1 MTITLQNTEK
11 GQCYAVKF
19 DRYRQQVVDKLK
31 SSVSIR
37 WWDKQTG
44 AWLIPATNKCKAELD
59 QLTYYV
65 RHFEPVQWGTIAQ
78 SQTEED
84 VAFQIPEMP
93 ELDGEHGLKVQPYP
107 YQLQGIARGL
117 QLKRFINGD
126 DMGLGKQQPV
136 SSYVATPNS
145 FRRIGELQIG
155 DEIFGRDGNV
165 YAVSGVFPQKERRVF
180 KVTFSDGVSCE
191 CGPEHLWCV
200 RDVNRR
206 RKGKGWITKTTQ
218 EIMDSGVTYNL
229 KGFGHNHTRRKW
241 EIPMCEPVKYKERL
255 YIIHP
260 YIMGVLLGDG
270 HLCGGNGKLSF
281 STPDMDVAIAERVRK
296 LLPGDMLLIRD
307 DYATC
312 PRYNIT
318 KNPTVHENRFY
329 QEIKRLKADK
339 PSVEKFIPYEY
350 MHGSVE
356 QRIDLLRGLMD
367 TDGSG
372 KKNRITYSTLSYGM
386 ARDIAL
392 LVRSLGGQAI
402 IRRYDRRNEG
412 KGVEFQV
419 NVRIKVCPFYLER
432 KAAEWNIK
440 KTNYCSRYISSIE
453 YIREEDS
460 VCISVTAPDHLYLTN
475 NYIVTHNTLES
486 IATIN
491 KADAF
496 PCLVICPN
504 VVKINWQREW
514 HKFTDKKA
522 MVLTDSV
529 RDSWPFFWQTGM
541 NQVFIVNYESLR
553 KYFVR
558 RIMKAEKWTLKD
570 VEFHNTI
577 KLFKSVIID
586 ESHKVKSTA
595 TQQTKFC
602 KGIASGKEY
611 IILLTGTPVVNKPK
625 DLVAQLGIM
634 DRMID
639 MGGWKGFMLR
649 YCSGPNQASNLKE
662 LNYKLWQHCFFRR
675 EKSKVLTQLPDKVRQ
690 IVSCEITNRKE
701 YMNAE
706 RDLIDYLKRYKEAD
720 DEKIQKSL
728 KGEVMVRIG
737 ILKDI
742 TARGKLKEV
751 IDFVKDFRENGK
763 KIILFCNLHEI
774 VDRLMIAF
782 PSAVCVTGRQNMQ
795 EKQASVDA
803 FQKNPKTDVIICS
816 IKAASA
822 GITLTAASD
831 VAFIEL
837 PWTYADCDQA
847 ESRAHRIGQK
857 DSVNC
862 YYLLGR
868 RTIDQKLYRIIE
880 EKKHISN
887 AVLGAEDNIQTN
899 IVDMVANLF
908 DTNEEEE

>member
-44 AWLIPATNKCKAELD
+44 AWMIPATNKCKAELD

-126 DMGLGKQQPV
+126 DMGLGK
-136 SSYVATPNS
+136 
-145 FRRIGELQIG
+145 
-155 DEIFGRDGNV
+155 
-165 YAVSGVFPQKERRVF
+165 
-180 KVTFSDGVSCE
+180 
-191 CGPEHLWCV
+191 
-200 RDVNRR
+200 
-206 RKGKGWITKTTQ
+206 
-218 EIMDSGVTYNL
+218 
-229 KGFGHNHTRRKW
+229 
-241 EIPMCEPVKYKERL
+241 
-255 YIIHP
+255 
-260 YIMGVLLGDG
+260 
-270 HLCGGNGKLSF
+270 
-281 STPDMDVAIAERVRK
+281 
-296 LLPGDMLLIRD
+296 
-307 DYATC
+307 
-312 PRYNIT
+312 
-318 KNPTVHENRFY
+318 
-329 QEIKRLKADK
+329 
-339 PSVEKFIPYEY
+339 
-350 MHGSVE
+350 
-356 QRIDLLRGLMD
+356 
-367 TDGSG
+367 
-372 KKNRITYSTLSYGM
+372 
-386 ARDIAL
+386 
-392 LVRSLGGQAI
+392 
-402 IRRYDRRNEG
+402 
-412 KGVEFQV
+412 
-419 NVRIKVCPFYLER
+419 
-432 KAAEWNIK
+432 
-440 KTNYCSRYISSIE
+440 
-453 YIREEDS
+453 
-460 VCISVTAPDHLYLTN
+460 
-475 NYIVTHNTLES
+475 TLES

-491 KADAF
+491 KANAF

-558 RIMKAEKWTLKD
+558 RITKAEKWTLKD

-701 YMNAE
+701 YMDAE

-774 VDRLMIAF
+774 VDRLMIVF

-899 IVDMVANLF
+899 IVDMMANLF

>member
-65 RHFEPVQWGTIAQ
+65 RHFEPVQWGTVAQ

-93 ELDGEHGLKVQPYP
+93 ELDGDHGLKIQPYP

-126 DMGLGKQQPV
+126 DMGLGK
-136 SSYVATPNS
+136 S
-145 FRRIGELQIG
+145 
-155 DEIFGRDGNV
+155 
-165 YAVSGVFPQKERRVF
+165 
-180 KVTFSDGVSCE
+180 
-191 CGPEHLWCV
+191 
-200 RDVNRR
+200 
-206 RKGKGWITKTTQ
+206 
-218 EIMDSGVTYNL
+218 
-229 KGFGHNHTRRKW
+229 
-241 EIPMCEPVKYKERL
+241 
-255 YIIHP
+255 
-260 YIMGVLLGDG
+260 
-270 HLCGGNGKLSF
+270 
-281 STPDMDVAIAERVRK
+281 
-296 LLPGDMLLIRD
+296 
-307 DYATC
+307 
-312 PRYNIT
+312 
-318 KNPTVHENRFY
+318 
-329 QEIKRLKADK
+329 
-339 PSVEKFIPYEY
+339 
-350 MHGSVE
+350 
-356 QRIDLLRGLMD
+356 
-367 TDGSG
+367 
-372 KKNRITYSTLSYGM
+372 
-386 ARDIAL
+386 
-392 LVRSLGGQAI
+392 
-402 IRRYDRRNEG
+402 
-412 KGVEFQV
+412 
-419 NVRIKVCPFYLER
+419 
-432 KAAEWNIK
+432 
-440 KTNYCSRYISSIE
+440 
-453 YIREEDS
+453 
-460 VCISVTAPDHLYLTN
+460 
-475 NYIVTHNTLES
+475 LES

-558 RIMKAEKWTLKD
+558 RITKAEKWTLKD

-586 ESHKVKSTA
+586 EWHKVKSTA

-701 YMNAE
+701 YMDAE

>member
-65 RHFEPVQWGTIAQ
+65 RYFEPVQWGTIAQ

-126 DMGLGKQQPV
+126 DIGLGK
-136 SSYVATPNS
+136 
-145 FRRIGELQIG
+145 
-155 DEIFGRDGNV
+155 
-165 YAVSGVFPQKERRVF
+165 
-180 KVTFSDGVSCE
+180 
-191 CGPEHLWCV
+191 
-200 RDVNRR
+200 
-206 RKGKGWITKTTQ
+206 
-218 EIMDSGVTYNL
+218 
-229 KGFGHNHTRRKW
+229 
-241 EIPMCEPVKYKERL
+241 
-255 YIIHP
+255 
-260 YIMGVLLGDG
+260 
-270 HLCGGNGKLSF
+270 
-281 STPDMDVAIAERVRK
+281 
-296 LLPGDMLLIRD
+296 
-307 DYATC
+307 
-312 PRYNIT
+312 
-318 KNPTVHENRFY
+318 
-329 QEIKRLKADK
+329 
-339 PSVEKFIPYEY
+339 
-350 MHGSVE
+350 
-356 QRIDLLRGLMD
+356 
-367 TDGSG
+367 
-372 KKNRITYSTLSYGM
+372 
-386 ARDIAL
+386 
-392 LVRSLGGQAI
+392 
-402 IRRYDRRNEG
+402 
-412 KGVEFQV
+412 
-419 NVRIKVCPFYLER
+419 
-432 KAAEWNIK
+432 
-440 KTNYCSRYISSIE
+440 
-453 YIREEDS
+453 
-460 VCISVTAPDHLYLTN
+460 
-475 NYIVTHNTLES
+475 TLES

-558 RIMKAEKWTLKD
+558 RITKAEKWTLKD

-586 ESHKVKSTA
+586 ESHNVKSTA

-701 YMNAE
+701 YMDAE

-803 FQKNPKTDVIICS
+803 FQKNSKTDVIICS

-899 IVDMVANLF
+899 IVDMMANLF

>member
-19 DRYRQQVVDKLK
+19 DRYRQQIVDKLK

-65 RHFEPVQWGTIAQ
+65 RHFEPVQWGTVAQ

-126 DMGLGKQQPV
+126 DMGLGK
-136 SSYVATPNS
+136 
-145 FRRIGELQIG
+145 
-155 DEIFGRDGNV
+155 
-165 YAVSGVFPQKERRVF
+165 
-180 KVTFSDGVSCE
+180 
-191 CGPEHLWCV
+191 
-200 RDVNRR
+200 
-206 RKGKGWITKTTQ
+206 
-218 EIMDSGVTYNL
+218 
-229 KGFGHNHTRRKW
+229 
-241 EIPMCEPVKYKERL
+241 
-255 YIIHP
+255 
-260 YIMGVLLGDG
+260 
-270 HLCGGNGKLSF
+270 
-281 STPDMDVAIAERVRK
+281 
-296 LLPGDMLLIRD
+296 
-307 DYATC
+307 
-312 PRYNIT
+312 
-318 KNPTVHENRFY
+318 
-329 QEIKRLKADK
+329 
-339 PSVEKFIPYEY
+339 
-350 MHGSVE
+350 
-356 QRIDLLRGLMD
+356 
-367 TDGSG
+367 
-372 KKNRITYSTLSYGM
+372 
-386 ARDIAL
+386 
-392 LVRSLGGQAI
+392 
-402 IRRYDRRNEG
+402 
-412 KGVEFQV
+412 
-419 NVRIKVCPFYLER
+419 
-432 KAAEWNIK
+432 
-440 KTNYCSRYISSIE
+440 
-453 YIREEDS
+453 
-460 VCISVTAPDHLYLTN
+460 
-475 NYIVTHNTLES
+475 TLES

-558 RIMKAEKWTLKD
+558 RITKAEKWTLKD

-701 YMNAE
+701 YMDAE

-847 ESRAHRIGQK
+847 KSRAHRIGQK

>member
-126 DMGLGKQQPV
+126 DMGLGK
-136 SSYVATPNS
+136 
-145 FRRIGELQIG
+145 
-155 DEIFGRDGNV
+155 
-165 YAVSGVFPQKERRVF
+165 
-180 KVTFSDGVSCE
+180 
-191 CGPEHLWCV
+191 
-200 RDVNRR
+200 
-206 RKGKGWITKTTQ
+206 
-218 EIMDSGVTYNL
+218 
-229 KGFGHNHTRRKW
+229 
-241 EIPMCEPVKYKERL
+241 
-255 YIIHP
+255 
-260 YIMGVLLGDG
+260 
-270 HLCGGNGKLSF
+270 
-281 STPDMDVAIAERVRK
+281 
-296 LLPGDMLLIRD
+296 
-307 DYATC
+307 
-312 PRYNIT
+312 
-318 KNPTVHENRFY
+318 
-329 QEIKRLKADK
+329 
-339 PSVEKFIPYEY
+339 
-350 MHGSVE
+350 
-356 QRIDLLRGLMD
+356 
-367 TDGSG
+367 
-372 KKNRITYSTLSYGM
+372 
-386 ARDIAL
+386 
-392 LVRSLGGQAI
+392 
-402 IRRYDRRNEG
+402 
-412 KGVEFQV
+412 
-419 NVRIKVCPFYLER
+419 
-432 KAAEWNIK
+432 
-440 KTNYCSRYISSIE
+440 
-453 YIREEDS
+453 
-460 VCISVTAPDHLYLTN
+460 
-475 NYIVTHNTLES
+475 TLES

-558 RIMKAEKWTLKD
+558 RITKAEKWTLKD

-701 YMNAE
+701 YMDAE

-782 PSAVCVTGRQNMQ
+782 HSAVCVTGRQNMQ

-899 IVDMVANLF
+899 IVDMMANLF

>member
-44 AWLIPATNKCKAELD
+44 AWLILATNKCKAELD

-126 DMGLGKQQPV
+126 DMGLGK
-136 SSYVATPNS
+136 
-145 FRRIGELQIG
+145 
-155 DEIFGRDGNV
+155 
-165 YAVSGVFPQKERRVF
+165 
-180 KVTFSDGVSCE
+180 
-191 CGPEHLWCV
+191 
-200 RDVNRR
+200 
-206 RKGKGWITKTTQ
+206 
-218 EIMDSGVTYNL
+218 
-229 KGFGHNHTRRKW
+229 
-241 EIPMCEPVKYKERL
+241 
-255 YIIHP
+255 
-260 YIMGVLLGDG
+260 
-270 HLCGGNGKLSF
+270 
-281 STPDMDVAIAERVRK
+281 
-296 LLPGDMLLIRD
+296 
-307 DYATC
+307 
-312 PRYNIT
+312 
-318 KNPTVHENRFY
+318 
-329 QEIKRLKADK
+329 
-339 PSVEKFIPYEY
+339 
-350 MHGSVE
+350 
-356 QRIDLLRGLMD
+356 
-367 TDGSG
+367 
-372 KKNRITYSTLSYGM
+372 
-386 ARDIAL
+386 
-392 LVRSLGGQAI
+392 
-402 IRRYDRRNEG
+402 
-412 KGVEFQV
+412 
-419 NVRIKVCPFYLER
+419 
-432 KAAEWNIK
+432 
-440 KTNYCSRYISSIE
+440 
-453 YIREEDS
+453 
-460 VCISVTAPDHLYLTN
+460 
-475 NYIVTHNTLES
+475 TLES

-558 RIMKAEKWTLKD
+558 RITKAEKWTLKD

-602 KGIASGKEY
+602 KGIATGKEY

-690 IVSCEITNRKE
+690 IVTCEITNRKE
-701 YMNAE
+701 YLDAE

-774 VDRLMIAF
+774 VDRLLVAF
-782 PSAVCVTGRQNMQ
+782 PSAVCVTGRQDMQ

-899 IVDMVANLF
+899 IVDMMANLF
-908 DTNEEEE
+908 DTNEEEEE

>member
-65 RHFEPVQWGTIAQ
+65 RHFEPVQWGTVAQ
-78 SQTEED
+78 LQTEED

-93 ELDGEHGLKVQPYP
+93 ELDGDHGLKVQPYP

-126 DMGLGKQQPV
+126 DMGLGK
-136 SSYVATPNS
+136 S
-145 FRRIGELQIG
+145 
-155 DEIFGRDGNV
+155 
-165 YAVSGVFPQKERRVF
+165 
-180 KVTFSDGVSCE
+180 
-191 CGPEHLWCV
+191 
-200 RDVNRR
+200 
-206 RKGKGWITKTTQ
+206 
-218 EIMDSGVTYNL
+218 
-229 KGFGHNHTRRKW
+229 
-241 EIPMCEPVKYKERL
+241 
-255 YIIHP
+255 
-260 YIMGVLLGDG
+260 
-270 HLCGGNGKLSF
+270 
-281 STPDMDVAIAERVRK
+281 
-296 LLPGDMLLIRD
+296 
-307 DYATC
+307 
-312 PRYNIT
+312 
-318 KNPTVHENRFY
+318 
-329 QEIKRLKADK
+329 
-339 PSVEKFIPYEY
+339 
-350 MHGSVE
+350 
-356 QRIDLLRGLMD
+356 
-367 TDGSG
+367 
-372 KKNRITYSTLSYGM
+372 
-386 ARDIAL
+386 
-392 LVRSLGGQAI
+392 
-402 IRRYDRRNEG
+402 
-412 KGVEFQV
+412 
-419 NVRIKVCPFYLER
+419 
-432 KAAEWNIK
+432 
-440 KTNYCSRYISSIE
+440 
-453 YIREEDS
+453 
-460 VCISVTAPDHLYLTN
+460 
-475 NYIVTHNTLES
+475 LES

-558 RIMKAEKWTLKD
+558 RITKAEKWTLKD

-662 LNYKLWQHCFFRR
+662 LNYRLWKHCFFRR

-701 YMNAE
+701 YMDAE

-837 PWTYADCDQA
+837 PWTYADCNQA

-899 IVDMVANLF
+899 IVDMMANLF

>member
-1 MTITLQNTEK
+1 MLITLQNTQY
-11 GQCYAVKF
+11 GSYYAVKF
-19 DRYRQQVVDKLK
+19 DRYRQQVVDKFK
-31 SSVSIR
+31 ESITVDGR
-37 WWDKQTG
+37 RWDKASG
-44 AWLIPATNKCKAELD
+44 AWIVPATNKGKAELD
-59 QLTYYV
+59 QFSYYIK
-65 RHFEPVQWGTIAQ
+65 HFEPVIWCDQKAVKSDEDIAY
-78 SQTEED
+78 TLPD
-84 VAFQIPEMP
+84 MP
-93 ELDGEHGLKVQPYP
+93 ELEGDHGLKIEPYP

-126 DMGLGKQQPV
+126 DMGLGK
-136 SSYVATPNS
+136 
-145 FRRIGELQIG
+145 
-155 DEIFGRDGNV
+155 
-165 YAVSGVFPQKERRVF
+165 
-180 KVTFSDGVSCE
+180 
-191 CGPEHLWCV
+191 
-200 RDVNRR
+200 
-206 RKGKGWITKTTQ
+206 
-218 EIMDSGVTYNL
+218 
-229 KGFGHNHTRRKW
+229 
-241 EIPMCEPVKYKERL
+241 
-255 YIIHP
+255 
-260 YIMGVLLGDG
+260 
-270 HLCGGNGKLSF
+270 
-281 STPDMDVAIAERVRK
+281 
-296 LLPGDMLLIRD
+296 
-307 DYATC
+307 
-312 PRYNIT
+312 
-318 KNPTVHENRFY
+318 
-329 QEIKRLKADK
+329 
-339 PSVEKFIPYEY
+339 
-350 MHGSVE
+350 
-356 QRIDLLRGLMD
+356 
-367 TDGSG
+367 
-372 KKNRITYSTLSYGM
+372 
-386 ARDIAL
+386 
-392 LVRSLGGQAI
+392 
-402 IRRYDRRNEG
+402 
-412 KGVEFQV
+412 
-419 NVRIKVCPFYLER
+419 
-432 KAAEWNIK
+432 
-440 KTNYCSRYISSIE
+440 
-453 YIREEDS
+453 
-460 VCISVTAPDHLYLTN
+460 
-475 NYIVTHNTLES
+475 TLEA

-491 KADAF
+491 KANAF

-514 HKFTDKKA
+514 AKFTDKKA

-529 RDSWPFFWQTGM
+529 RESWPFFWQTGM

-558 RIMKAEKWTLKD
+558 RITKSEKWTLKD
-570 VEFHNTI
+570 VEFHQTI
-577 KLFKSVIID
+577 NLFKSVIID
-586 ESHKVKSTA
+586 ESHKVKSTS
-595 TQQTKFC
+595 TQQSKFC

-611 IILLTGTPVVNKPK
+611 IILLTGTPVVNKPN
-625 DLVAQLGIM
+625 DLVCQLGIM

-639 MGGWKGFMLR
+639 FGGWKYFMSR
-649 YCSGPNQASNLKE
+649 YCSGPNGASNLKE
-662 LNYKLWQHCFFRR
+662 LNYMLWKNCFFRR

-690 IVSCEITNRKE
+690 VMSCDITNRKE
-701 YMNAE
+701 YQDAE

-774 VDRLMIAF
+774 VDRLLAAF
-782 PSAVCVTGRQNMQ
+782 PSAVCVTGRQNME

-803 FQKNPKTDVIICS
+803 FQKSPKTDIIICS

-899 IVDMVANLF
+899 IVDMMAHMF
-908 DTNEEEE
+908 DETEEDE

>member
-1 MTITLQNTEK
+1 MTITLQNTAK
-11 GQCYAVKF
+11 GQCYAVTF

-65 RHFEPVQWGTIAQ
+65 RHFEPVQWGTVAQ

-93 ELDGEHGLKVQPYP
+93 ELEGDHGLKVQPYP

-126 DMGLGKQQPV
+126 DMGLGK
-136 SSYVATPNS
+136 
-145 FRRIGELQIG
+145 
-155 DEIFGRDGNV
+155 
-165 YAVSGVFPQKERRVF
+165 
-180 KVTFSDGVSCE
+180 
-191 CGPEHLWCV
+191 
-200 RDVNRR
+200 
-206 RKGKGWITKTTQ
+206 
-218 EIMDSGVTYNL
+218 
-229 KGFGHNHTRRKW
+229 
-241 EIPMCEPVKYKERL
+241 
-255 YIIHP
+255 
-260 YIMGVLLGDG
+260 
-270 HLCGGNGKLSF
+270 
-281 STPDMDVAIAERVRK
+281 
-296 LLPGDMLLIRD
+296 
-307 DYATC
+307 
-312 PRYNIT
+312 
-318 KNPTVHENRFY
+318 
-329 QEIKRLKADK
+329 
-339 PSVEKFIPYEY
+339 
-350 MHGSVE
+350 
-356 QRIDLLRGLMD
+356 
-367 TDGSG
+367 
-372 KKNRITYSTLSYGM
+372 
-386 ARDIAL
+386 
-392 LVRSLGGQAI
+392 
-402 IRRYDRRNEG
+402 
-412 KGVEFQV
+412 
-419 NVRIKVCPFYLER
+419 
-432 KAAEWNIK
+432 
-440 KTNYCSRYISSIE
+440 
-453 YIREEDS
+453 
-460 VCISVTAPDHLYLTN
+460 
-475 NYIVTHNTLES
+475 TLES

-491 KADAF
+491 KAGAF

-558 RIMKAEKWTLKD
+558 RIAKAEKWTLKD

-577 KLFKSVIID
+577 KLFRSVIID

-662 LNYKLWQHCFFRR
+662 LNYSLWKHCFFRR

-701 YMNAE
+701 YMDAE

-742 TARGKLKEV
+742 TARDKLKEV
-751 IDFVKDFRENGK
+751 IDFVNDFRENGK
-763 KIILFCNLHEI
+763 KIILFCNLHDV
-774 VDRLMIAF
+774 VDRLLAAF
-782 PSAVCVTGRQNMQ
+782 PSAVCVTGRQSME

>member
-19 DRYRQQVVDKLK
+19 DRYRQQIVDKLK

-65 RHFEPVQWGTIAQ
+65 RHFEPVQWGTVAQ

-126 DMGLGKQQPV
+126 DMGLGK
-136 SSYVATPNS
+136 
-145 FRRIGELQIG
+145 
-155 DEIFGRDGNV
+155 
-165 YAVSGVFPQKERRVF
+165 
-180 KVTFSDGVSCE
+180 
-191 CGPEHLWCV
+191 
-200 RDVNRR
+200 
-206 RKGKGWITKTTQ
+206 
-218 EIMDSGVTYNL
+218 
-229 KGFGHNHTRRKW
+229 
-241 EIPMCEPVKYKERL
+241 
-255 YIIHP
+255 
-260 YIMGVLLGDG
+260 
-270 HLCGGNGKLSF
+270 
-281 STPDMDVAIAERVRK
+281 
-296 LLPGDMLLIRD
+296 
-307 DYATC
+307 
-312 PRYNIT
+312 
-318 KNPTVHENRFY
+318 
-329 QEIKRLKADK
+329 
-339 PSVEKFIPYEY
+339 
-350 MHGSVE
+350 
-356 QRIDLLRGLMD
+356 
-367 TDGSG
+367 
-372 KKNRITYSTLSYGM
+372 
-386 ARDIAL
+386 
-392 LVRSLGGQAI
+392 
-402 IRRYDRRNEG
+402 
-412 KGVEFQV
+412 
-419 NVRIKVCPFYLER
+419 
-432 KAAEWNIK
+432 
-440 KTNYCSRYISSIE
+440 
-453 YIREEDS
+453 
-460 VCISVTAPDHLYLTN
+460 
-475 NYIVTHNTLES
+475 TLES

-514 HKFTDKKA
+514 HKFTYKKA

-558 RIMKAEKWTLKD
+558 RITKAEKWTLKD

-701 YMNAE
+701 YMDAE

-880 EKKHISN
+880 EKKYISN

>member
-126 DMGLGKQQPV
+126 DMGLGK
-136 SSYVATPNS
+136 
-145 FRRIGELQIG
+145 
-155 DEIFGRDGNV
+155 
-165 YAVSGVFPQKERRVF
+165 
-180 KVTFSDGVSCE
+180 
-191 CGPEHLWCV
+191 
-200 RDVNRR
+200 
-206 RKGKGWITKTTQ
+206 
-218 EIMDSGVTYNL
+218 
-229 KGFGHNHTRRKW
+229 
-241 EIPMCEPVKYKERL
+241 
-255 YIIHP
+255 
-260 YIMGVLLGDG
+260 
-270 HLCGGNGKLSF
+270 
-281 STPDMDVAIAERVRK
+281 
-296 LLPGDMLLIRD
+296 
-307 DYATC
+307 
-312 PRYNIT
+312 
-318 KNPTVHENRFY
+318 
-329 QEIKRLKADK
+329 
-339 PSVEKFIPYEY
+339 
-350 MHGSVE
+350 
-356 QRIDLLRGLMD
+356 
-367 TDGSG
+367 
-372 KKNRITYSTLSYGM
+372 
-386 ARDIAL
+386 
-392 LVRSLGGQAI
+392 
-402 IRRYDRRNEG
+402 
-412 KGVEFQV
+412 
-419 NVRIKVCPFYLER
+419 
-432 KAAEWNIK
+432 
-440 KTNYCSRYISSIE
+440 
-453 YIREEDS
+453 
-460 VCISVTAPDHLYLTN
+460 
-475 NYIVTHNTLES
+475 TLES

-558 RIMKAEKWTLKD
+558 RITKAEKWTLKD

-701 YMNAE
+701 YMDAE

-774 VDRLMIAF
+774 VDRLMITF

-899 IVDMVANLF
+899 IVDMMANLF

>member
-126 DMGLGKQQPV
+126 DMGLGK
-136 SSYVATPNS
+136 
-145 FRRIGELQIG
+145 
-155 DEIFGRDGNV
+155 
-165 YAVSGVFPQKERRVF
+165 
-180 KVTFSDGVSCE
+180 
-191 CGPEHLWCV
+191 
-200 RDVNRR
+200 
-206 RKGKGWITKTTQ
+206 
-218 EIMDSGVTYNL
+218 
-229 KGFGHNHTRRKW
+229 
-241 EIPMCEPVKYKERL
+241 
-255 YIIHP
+255 
-260 YIMGVLLGDG
+260 
-270 HLCGGNGKLSF
+270 
-281 STPDMDVAIAERVRK
+281 
-296 LLPGDMLLIRD
+296 
-307 DYATC
+307 
-312 PRYNIT
+312 
-318 KNPTVHENRFY
+318 
-329 QEIKRLKADK
+329 
-339 PSVEKFIPYEY
+339 
-350 MHGSVE
+350 
-356 QRIDLLRGLMD
+356 
-367 TDGSG
+367 
-372 KKNRITYSTLSYGM
+372 
-386 ARDIAL
+386 
-392 LVRSLGGQAI
+392 
-402 IRRYDRRNEG
+402 
-412 KGVEFQV
+412 
-419 NVRIKVCPFYLER
+419 
-432 KAAEWNIK
+432 
-440 KTNYCSRYISSIE
+440 
-453 YIREEDS
+453 
-460 VCISVTAPDHLYLTN
+460 
-475 NYIVTHNTLES
+475 TLES

-491 KADAF
+491 KANAF

-558 RIMKAEKWTLKD
+558 RITKAEKWTLKD

-634 DRMID
+634 DRMIN
-639 MGGWKGFMLR
+639 MGGWKGFILR

-701 YMNAE
+701 YMDAE

-899 IVDMVANLF
+899 IVDMMANLF

>member
-19 DRYRQQVVDKLK
+19 DRYRQQIVDKLK

-44 AWLIPATNKCKAELD
+44 AWLIPATNKCKADLD

-65 RHFEPVQWGTIAQ
+65 RHFEPVQWGTVAQ

-126 DMGLGKQQPV
+126 DMGLGK
-136 SSYVATPNS
+136 
-145 FRRIGELQIG
+145 
-155 DEIFGRDGNV
+155 
-165 YAVSGVFPQKERRVF
+165 
-180 KVTFSDGVSCE
+180 
-191 CGPEHLWCV
+191 
-200 RDVNRR
+200 
-206 RKGKGWITKTTQ
+206 
-218 EIMDSGVTYNL
+218 
-229 KGFGHNHTRRKW
+229 
-241 EIPMCEPVKYKERL
+241 
-255 YIIHP
+255 
-260 YIMGVLLGDG
+260 
-270 HLCGGNGKLSF
+270 
-281 STPDMDVAIAERVRK
+281 
-296 LLPGDMLLIRD
+296 
-307 DYATC
+307 
-312 PRYNIT
+312 
-318 KNPTVHENRFY
+318 
-329 QEIKRLKADK
+329 
-339 PSVEKFIPYEY
+339 
-350 MHGSVE
+350 
-356 QRIDLLRGLMD
+356 
-367 TDGSG
+367 
-372 KKNRITYSTLSYGM
+372 
-386 ARDIAL
+386 
-392 LVRSLGGQAI
+392 
-402 IRRYDRRNEG
+402 
-412 KGVEFQV
+412 
-419 NVRIKVCPFYLER
+419 
-432 KAAEWNIK
+432 
-440 KTNYCSRYISSIE
+440 
-453 YIREEDS
+453 
-460 VCISVTAPDHLYLTN
+460 
-475 NYIVTHNTLES
+475 TLES

-558 RIMKAEKWTLKD
+558 RITKAEKWTLKD

-701 YMNAE
+701 YMDAE

>member
-19 DRYRQQVVDKLK
+19 DRYRQQIVDKLK

-65 RHFEPVQWGTIAQ
+65 RHFEPVQWGTVAQ

-126 DMGLGKQQPV
+126 DMGLGK
-136 SSYVATPNS
+136 
-145 FRRIGELQIG
+145 
-155 DEIFGRDGNV
+155 
-165 YAVSGVFPQKERRVF
+165 
-180 KVTFSDGVSCE
+180 
-191 CGPEHLWCV
+191 
-200 RDVNRR
+200 
-206 RKGKGWITKTTQ
+206 
-218 EIMDSGVTYNL
+218 
-229 KGFGHNHTRRKW
+229 
-241 EIPMCEPVKYKERL
+241 
-255 YIIHP
+255 
-260 YIMGVLLGDG
+260 
-270 HLCGGNGKLSF
+270 
-281 STPDMDVAIAERVRK
+281 
-296 LLPGDMLLIRD
+296 
-307 DYATC
+307 
-312 PRYNIT
+312 
-318 KNPTVHENRFY
+318 
-329 QEIKRLKADK
+329 
-339 PSVEKFIPYEY
+339 
-350 MHGSVE
+350 
-356 QRIDLLRGLMD
+356 
-367 TDGSG
+367 
-372 KKNRITYSTLSYGM
+372 
-386 ARDIAL
+386 
-392 LVRSLGGQAI
+392 
-402 IRRYDRRNEG
+402 
-412 KGVEFQV
+412 
-419 NVRIKVCPFYLER
+419 
-432 KAAEWNIK
+432 
-440 KTNYCSRYISSIE
+440 
-453 YIREEDS
+453 
-460 VCISVTAPDHLYLTN
+460 
-475 NYIVTHNTLES
+475 TLES

-558 RIMKAEKWTLKD
+558 RITKAEKWTLKD

-662 LNYKLWQHCFFRR
+662 LNYRLWKHCFFRR

-701 YMNAE
+701 YMDAE

-899 IVDMVANLF
+899 IVDMMANLF

>member
-65 RHFEPVQWGTIAQ
+65 RHFEPVQWGTVAQ

-93 ELDGEHGLKVQPYP
+93 ELDGDHGLKIQPYP

-126 DMGLGKQQPV
+126 DMGLGK
-136 SSYVATPNS
+136 S
-145 FRRIGELQIG
+145 
-155 DEIFGRDGNV
+155 
-165 YAVSGVFPQKERRVF
+165 
-180 KVTFSDGVSCE
+180 
-191 CGPEHLWCV
+191 
-200 RDVNRR
+200 
-206 RKGKGWITKTTQ
+206 
-218 EIMDSGVTYNL
+218 
-229 KGFGHNHTRRKW
+229 
-241 EIPMCEPVKYKERL
+241 
-255 YIIHP
+255 
-260 YIMGVLLGDG
+260 
-270 HLCGGNGKLSF
+270 
-281 STPDMDVAIAERVRK
+281 
-296 LLPGDMLLIRD
+296 
-307 DYATC
+307 
-312 PRYNIT
+312 
-318 KNPTVHENRFY
+318 
-329 QEIKRLKADK
+329 
-339 PSVEKFIPYEY
+339 
-350 MHGSVE
+350 
-356 QRIDLLRGLMD
+356 
-367 TDGSG
+367 
-372 KKNRITYSTLSYGM
+372 
-386 ARDIAL
+386 
-392 LVRSLGGQAI
+392 
-402 IRRYDRRNEG
+402 
-412 KGVEFQV
+412 
-419 NVRIKVCPFYLER
+419 
-432 KAAEWNIK
+432 
-440 KTNYCSRYISSIE
+440 
-453 YIREEDS
+453 
-460 VCISVTAPDHLYLTN
+460 
-475 NYIVTHNTLES
+475 LES

-558 RIMKAEKWTLKD
+558 RITKAEKWTLKD

-701 YMNAE
+701 YMDAE

-728 KGEVMVRIG
+728 KGEVRVRIG

-899 IVDMVANLF
+899 IVDMMANLF

>member
-126 DMGLGKQQPV
+126 DMGLGK
-136 SSYVATPNS
+136 
-145 FRRIGELQIG
+145 
-155 DEIFGRDGNV
+155 
-165 YAVSGVFPQKERRVF
+165 
-180 KVTFSDGVSCE
+180 
-191 CGPEHLWCV
+191 
-200 RDVNRR
+200 
-206 RKGKGWITKTTQ
+206 
-218 EIMDSGVTYNL
+218 
-229 KGFGHNHTRRKW
+229 
-241 EIPMCEPVKYKERL
+241 
-255 YIIHP
+255 
-260 YIMGVLLGDG
+260 
-270 HLCGGNGKLSF
+270 
-281 STPDMDVAIAERVRK
+281 
-296 LLPGDMLLIRD
+296 
-307 DYATC
+307 
-312 PRYNIT
+312 
-318 KNPTVHENRFY
+318 
-329 QEIKRLKADK
+329 
-339 PSVEKFIPYEY
+339 
-350 MHGSVE
+350 
-356 QRIDLLRGLMD
+356 
-367 TDGSG
+367 
-372 KKNRITYSTLSYGM
+372 
-386 ARDIAL
+386 
-392 LVRSLGGQAI
+392 
-402 IRRYDRRNEG
+402 
-412 KGVEFQV
+412 
-419 NVRIKVCPFYLER
+419 
-432 KAAEWNIK
+432 
-440 KTNYCSRYISSIE
+440 
-453 YIREEDS
+453 
-460 VCISVTAPDHLYLTN
+460 
-475 NYIVTHNTLES
+475 TLES

-558 RIMKAEKWTLKD
+558 RITKAEKWTLKD

-701 YMNAE
+701 YMDAE

-822 GITLTAASD
+822 GITLTVASD

-899 IVDMVANLF
+899 IVDMMANLF

>member
-1 MTITLQNTEK
+1 MTITLQNTAK
-11 GQCYAVKF
+11 GQCYAVTF

-65 RHFEPVQWGTIAQ
+65 RHFEPVQWGTVAQ

-93 ELDGEHGLKVQPYP
+93 ELEGDHGLKVQPYP

-126 DMGLGKQQPV
+126 DMGLGK
-136 SSYVATPNS
+136 
-145 FRRIGELQIG
+145 
-155 DEIFGRDGNV
+155 
-165 YAVSGVFPQKERRVF
+165 
-180 KVTFSDGVSCE
+180 
-191 CGPEHLWCV
+191 
-200 RDVNRR
+200 
-206 RKGKGWITKTTQ
+206 
-218 EIMDSGVTYNL
+218 
-229 KGFGHNHTRRKW
+229 
-241 EIPMCEPVKYKERL
+241 
-255 YIIHP
+255 
-260 YIMGVLLGDG
+260 
-270 HLCGGNGKLSF
+270 
-281 STPDMDVAIAERVRK
+281 
-296 LLPGDMLLIRD
+296 
-307 DYATC
+307 
-312 PRYNIT
+312 
-318 KNPTVHENRFY
+318 
-329 QEIKRLKADK
+329 
-339 PSVEKFIPYEY
+339 
-350 MHGSVE
+350 
-356 QRIDLLRGLMD
+356 
-367 TDGSG
+367 
-372 KKNRITYSTLSYGM
+372 
-386 ARDIAL
+386 
-392 LVRSLGGQAI
+392 
-402 IRRYDRRNEG
+402 
-412 KGVEFQV
+412 
-419 NVRIKVCPFYLER
+419 
-432 KAAEWNIK
+432 
-440 KTNYCSRYISSIE
+440 
-453 YIREEDS
+453 
-460 VCISVTAPDHLYLTN
+460 
-475 NYIVTHNTLES
+475 TLES

-491 KADAF
+491 KAEAF

-558 RIMKAEKWTLKD
+558 RIAKAEKWTLKD

-662 LNYKLWQHCFFRR
+662 LNYRLWKHCFFRR

-701 YMNAE
+701 YMDAE

-751 IDFVKDFRENGK
+751 IDFVKDFQENGK
-763 KIILFCNLHEI
+763 KIILFCNLHDV
-774 VDRLMIAF
+774 VDRLLVAF
-782 PSAVCVTGRQNMQ
+782 PSAVCVTGRQSME

>member
-65 RHFEPVQWGTIAQ
+65 RHFEPVQWGTVAQ

-93 ELDGEHGLKVQPYP
+93 ELDGDHGLKIQPYP

-126 DMGLGKQQPV
+126 DMGLGK
-136 SSYVATPNS
+136 S
-145 FRRIGELQIG
+145 
-155 DEIFGRDGNV
+155 
-165 YAVSGVFPQKERRVF
+165 
-180 KVTFSDGVSCE
+180 
-191 CGPEHLWCV
+191 
-200 RDVNRR
+200 
-206 RKGKGWITKTTQ
+206 
-218 EIMDSGVTYNL
+218 
-229 KGFGHNHTRRKW
+229 
-241 EIPMCEPVKYKERL
+241 
-255 YIIHP
+255 
-260 YIMGVLLGDG
+260 
-270 HLCGGNGKLSF
+270 
-281 STPDMDVAIAERVRK
+281 
-296 LLPGDMLLIRD
+296 
-307 DYATC
+307 
-312 PRYNIT
+312 
-318 KNPTVHENRFY
+318 
-329 QEIKRLKADK
+329 
-339 PSVEKFIPYEY
+339 
-350 MHGSVE
+350 
-356 QRIDLLRGLMD
+356 
-367 TDGSG
+367 
-372 KKNRITYSTLSYGM
+372 
-386 ARDIAL
+386 
-392 LVRSLGGQAI
+392 
-402 IRRYDRRNEG
+402 
-412 KGVEFQV
+412 
-419 NVRIKVCPFYLER
+419 
-432 KAAEWNIK
+432 
-440 KTNYCSRYISSIE
+440 
-453 YIREEDS
+453 
-460 VCISVTAPDHLYLTN
+460 
-475 NYIVTHNTLES
+475 LES

-558 RIMKAEKWTLKD
+558 RITKAEKWTLKD

-639 MGGWKGFMLR
+639 MDGWKGFMLR

-701 YMNAE
+701 YMDAE

>member
-1 MTITLQNTEK
+1 MTIILQNTQQ
-11 GQCYAVKF
+11 GLCYAVTF
-19 DRYRQQVVDKLK
+19 DRYRKQVVDRLK
-31 SSVSIR
+31 ESVTTR
-37 WWDKQTG
+37 WWDRKSGT
-44 AWLIPATNKCKAELD
+44 WLIPANPKSKLELD
-59 QLTYYV
+59 QLAFYV
-65 RHFEPVQWGTIAQ
+65 RHFEPVQWGNHIVKTD
-78 SQTEED
+78 EEQ
-84 VAFQIPEMP
+84 AFSIPEMP
-93 ELDGEHGLKVQPYP
+93 ELEGDHGLKVQPYP

-126 DMGLGKQQPV
+126 DMGLGK
-136 SSYVATPNS
+136 
-145 FRRIGELQIG
+145 
-155 DEIFGRDGNV
+155 
-165 YAVSGVFPQKERRVF
+165 
-180 KVTFSDGVSCE
+180 
-191 CGPEHLWCV
+191 
-200 RDVNRR
+200 
-206 RKGKGWITKTTQ
+206 
-218 EIMDSGVTYNL
+218 
-229 KGFGHNHTRRKW
+229 
-241 EIPMCEPVKYKERL
+241 
-255 YIIHP
+255 
-260 YIMGVLLGDG
+260 
-270 HLCGGNGKLSF
+270 
-281 STPDMDVAIAERVRK
+281 
-296 LLPGDMLLIRD
+296 
-307 DYATC
+307 
-312 PRYNIT
+312 
-318 KNPTVHENRFY
+318 
-329 QEIKRLKADK
+329 
-339 PSVEKFIPYEY
+339 
-350 MHGSVE
+350 
-356 QRIDLLRGLMD
+356 
-367 TDGSG
+367 
-372 KKNRITYSTLSYGM
+372 
-386 ARDIAL
+386 
-392 LVRSLGGQAI
+392 
-402 IRRYDRRNEG
+402 
-412 KGVEFQV
+412 
-419 NVRIKVCPFYLER
+419 
-432 KAAEWNIK
+432 
-440 KTNYCSRYISSIE
+440 
-453 YIREEDS
+453 
-460 VCISVTAPDHLYLTN
+460 
-475 NYIVTHNTLES
+475 TLES

-541 NQVFIVNYESLR
+541 NQVFITNYESLR

-558 RIMKAEKWTLKD
+558 RIAKADKWTLKD

-577 KLFKSVIID
+577 KLFRSVIID
-586 ESHKVKSTA
+586 ESHKVKSTG

-602 KGIASGKEY
+602 KGIATGKEY

-639 MGGWKGFMLR
+639 MGGWKHFINR

-662 LNYKLWQHCFFRR
+662 LNYMLWKHCFFRR
-675 EKSKVLTQLPDKVRQ
+675 EKAKVLTQLPDKVRQ
-690 IVSCEITNRKE
+690 VVTCEISNRNE
-701 YMNAE
+701 YLDAE
-706 RDLIDYLKRYKEAD
+706 RDLIDYLRRYKEAD

-774 VDRLMIAF
+774 VDRLLDVF

-795 EKQASVDA
+795 EKQAAVDS
-803 FQKNPKTDVIICS
+803 FQKNPKTDIIICS

-899 IVDMVANLF
+899 IVDMMANLF
-908 DTNEEEE
+908 DGNDKEDEP

>member
-65 RHFEPVQWGTIAQ
+65 RHFEPVQWGTVAQ

-126 DMGLGKQQPV
+126 DMGLGK
-136 SSYVATPNS
+136 
-145 FRRIGELQIG
+145 
-155 DEIFGRDGNV
+155 
-165 YAVSGVFPQKERRVF
+165 
-180 KVTFSDGVSCE
+180 
-191 CGPEHLWCV
+191 
-200 RDVNRR
+200 
-206 RKGKGWITKTTQ
+206 
-218 EIMDSGVTYNL
+218 
-229 KGFGHNHTRRKW
+229 
-241 EIPMCEPVKYKERL
+241 
-255 YIIHP
+255 
-260 YIMGVLLGDG
+260 
-270 HLCGGNGKLSF
+270 
-281 STPDMDVAIAERVRK
+281 
-296 LLPGDMLLIRD
+296 
-307 DYATC
+307 
-312 PRYNIT
+312 
-318 KNPTVHENRFY
+318 
-329 QEIKRLKADK
+329 
-339 PSVEKFIPYEY
+339 
-350 MHGSVE
+350 
-356 QRIDLLRGLMD
+356 
-367 TDGSG
+367 
-372 KKNRITYSTLSYGM
+372 
-386 ARDIAL
+386 
-392 LVRSLGGQAI
+392 
-402 IRRYDRRNEG
+402 
-412 KGVEFQV
+412 
-419 NVRIKVCPFYLER
+419 
-432 KAAEWNIK
+432 
-440 KTNYCSRYISSIE
+440 
-453 YIREEDS
+453 
-460 VCISVTAPDHLYLTN
+460 
-475 NYIVTHNTLES
+475 TLES

-558 RIMKAEKWTLKD
+558 RITKAEKWTLKD

-701 YMNAE
+701 YMDAE

-728 KGEVMVRIG
+728 KGDVMVRIG

-899 IVDMVANLF
+899 IVDMMANLF

>member
-65 RHFEPVQWGTIAQ
+65 RHFEPVQRGTVAQ
-78 SQTEED
+78 LQTEED

-93 ELDGEHGLKVQPYP
+93 ELDGDHGLKVQPYP

-126 DMGLGKQQPV
+126 DMGLGK
-136 SSYVATPNS
+136 S
-145 FRRIGELQIG
+145 
-155 DEIFGRDGNV
+155 
-165 YAVSGVFPQKERRVF
+165 
-180 KVTFSDGVSCE
+180 
-191 CGPEHLWCV
+191 
-200 RDVNRR
+200 
-206 RKGKGWITKTTQ
+206 
-218 EIMDSGVTYNL
+218 
-229 KGFGHNHTRRKW
+229 
-241 EIPMCEPVKYKERL
+241 
-255 YIIHP
+255 
-260 YIMGVLLGDG
+260 
-270 HLCGGNGKLSF
+270 
-281 STPDMDVAIAERVRK
+281 
-296 LLPGDMLLIRD
+296 
-307 DYATC
+307 
-312 PRYNIT
+312 
-318 KNPTVHENRFY
+318 
-329 QEIKRLKADK
+329 
-339 PSVEKFIPYEY
+339 
-350 MHGSVE
+350 
-356 QRIDLLRGLMD
+356 
-367 TDGSG
+367 
-372 KKNRITYSTLSYGM
+372 
-386 ARDIAL
+386 
-392 LVRSLGGQAI
+392 
-402 IRRYDRRNEG
+402 
-412 KGVEFQV
+412 
-419 NVRIKVCPFYLER
+419 
-432 KAAEWNIK
+432 
-440 KTNYCSRYISSIE
+440 
-453 YIREEDS
+453 
-460 VCISVTAPDHLYLTN
+460 
-475 NYIVTHNTLES
+475 LES

-558 RIMKAEKWTLKD
+558 RITKAEKWTLKD

-662 LNYKLWQHCFFRR
+662 LNYRLWKHCFFRR

-701 YMNAE
+701 YMDAE

-899 IVDMVANLF
+899 IVDMMANLF

>member
-93 ELDGEHGLKVQPYP
+93 EPDGDHGLKVQPYP

-126 DMGLGKQQPV
+126 DMGLGK
-136 SSYVATPNS
+136 S
-145 FRRIGELQIG
+145 
-155 DEIFGRDGNV
+155 
-165 YAVSGVFPQKERRVF
+165 
-180 KVTFSDGVSCE
+180 
-191 CGPEHLWCV
+191 
-200 RDVNRR
+200 
-206 RKGKGWITKTTQ
+206 
-218 EIMDSGVTYNL
+218 
-229 KGFGHNHTRRKW
+229 
-241 EIPMCEPVKYKERL
+241 
-255 YIIHP
+255 
-260 YIMGVLLGDG
+260 
-270 HLCGGNGKLSF
+270 
-281 STPDMDVAIAERVRK
+281 
-296 LLPGDMLLIRD
+296 
-307 DYATC
+307 
-312 PRYNIT
+312 
-318 KNPTVHENRFY
+318 
-329 QEIKRLKADK
+329 
-339 PSVEKFIPYEY
+339 
-350 MHGSVE
+350 
-356 QRIDLLRGLMD
+356 
-367 TDGSG
+367 
-372 KKNRITYSTLSYGM
+372 
-386 ARDIAL
+386 
-392 LVRSLGGQAI
+392 
-402 IRRYDRRNEG
+402 
-412 KGVEFQV
+412 
-419 NVRIKVCPFYLER
+419 
-432 KAAEWNIK
+432 
-440 KTNYCSRYISSIE
+440 
-453 YIREEDS
+453 
-460 VCISVTAPDHLYLTN
+460 
-475 NYIVTHNTLES
+475 LES

-701 YMNAE
+701 YMDAE

>member
-65 RHFEPVQWGTIAQ
+65 RHFEPVQWGTVAQ
-78 SQTEED
+78 LQTEED

-93 ELDGEHGLKVQPYP
+93 ELDGDHGLKVQPYP

-126 DMGLGKQQPV
+126 DMGLGK
-136 SSYVATPNS
+136 S
-145 FRRIGELQIG
+145 
-155 DEIFGRDGNV
+155 
-165 YAVSGVFPQKERRVF
+165 
-180 KVTFSDGVSCE
+180 
-191 CGPEHLWCV
+191 
-200 RDVNRR
+200 
-206 RKGKGWITKTTQ
+206 
-218 EIMDSGVTYNL
+218 
-229 KGFGHNHTRRKW
+229 
-241 EIPMCEPVKYKERL
+241 
-255 YIIHP
+255 
-260 YIMGVLLGDG
+260 
-270 HLCGGNGKLSF
+270 
-281 STPDMDVAIAERVRK
+281 
-296 LLPGDMLLIRD
+296 
-307 DYATC
+307 
-312 PRYNIT
+312 
-318 KNPTVHENRFY
+318 
-329 QEIKRLKADK
+329 
-339 PSVEKFIPYEY
+339 
-350 MHGSVE
+350 
-356 QRIDLLRGLMD
+356 
-367 TDGSG
+367 
-372 KKNRITYSTLSYGM
+372 
-386 ARDIAL
+386 
-392 LVRSLGGQAI
+392 
-402 IRRYDRRNEG
+402 
-412 KGVEFQV
+412 
-419 NVRIKVCPFYLER
+419 
-432 KAAEWNIK
+432 
-440 KTNYCSRYISSIE
+440 
-453 YIREEDS
+453 
-460 VCISVTAPDHLYLTN
+460 
-475 NYIVTHNTLES
+475 LES

-558 RIMKAEKWTLKD
+558 RITKAEKWTLKD

-662 LNYKLWQHCFFRR
+662 LNYRLWKHCFFRR

-701 YMNAE
+701 YMDAE

>member
-65 RHFEPVQWGTIAQ
+65 RHFEPVQWGTVAQ

-93 ELDGEHGLKVQPYP
+93 ELDGDHGLKVQPYP

-126 DMGLGKQQPV
+126 DMGLGK
-136 SSYVATPNS
+136 S
-145 FRRIGELQIG
+145 
-155 DEIFGRDGNV
+155 
-165 YAVSGVFPQKERRVF
+165 
-180 KVTFSDGVSCE
+180 
-191 CGPEHLWCV
+191 
-200 RDVNRR
+200 
-206 RKGKGWITKTTQ
+206 
-218 EIMDSGVTYNL
+218 
-229 KGFGHNHTRRKW
+229 
-241 EIPMCEPVKYKERL
+241 
-255 YIIHP
+255 
-260 YIMGVLLGDG
+260 
-270 HLCGGNGKLSF
+270 
-281 STPDMDVAIAERVRK
+281 
-296 LLPGDMLLIRD
+296 
-307 DYATC
+307 
-312 PRYNIT
+312 
-318 KNPTVHENRFY
+318 
-329 QEIKRLKADK
+329 
-339 PSVEKFIPYEY
+339 
-350 MHGSVE
+350 
-356 QRIDLLRGLMD
+356 
-367 TDGSG
+367 
-372 KKNRITYSTLSYGM
+372 
-386 ARDIAL
+386 
-392 LVRSLGGQAI
+392 
-402 IRRYDRRNEG
+402 
-412 KGVEFQV
+412 
-419 NVRIKVCPFYLER
+419 
-432 KAAEWNIK
+432 
-440 KTNYCSRYISSIE
+440 
-453 YIREEDS
+453 
-460 VCISVTAPDHLYLTN
+460 
-475 NYIVTHNTLES
+475 LES

-491 KADAF
+491 KADTF

-514 HKFTDKKA
+514 HKFTNKKA

-558 RIMKAEKWTLKD
+558 RITKAEKWTLKD

-662 LNYKLWQHCFFRR
+662 LNYRLWKHCFFRR

-701 YMNAE
+701 YMDAE

-795 EKQASVDA
+795 EKQASVDT

-899 IVDMVANLF
+899 IVDMMANLF

>member
-1 MTITLQNTEK
+1 MTITLQNTAK
-11 GQCYAVKF
+11 GQCYAVTF

-65 RHFEPVQWGTIAQ
+65 RHFEPVQWGTVAQ

-93 ELDGEHGLKVQPYP
+93 ELEGDHGLKVQPYP

-126 DMGLGKQQPV
+126 DMGLGK
-136 SSYVATPNS
+136 
-145 FRRIGELQIG
+145 
-155 DEIFGRDGNV
+155 
-165 YAVSGVFPQKERRVF
+165 
-180 KVTFSDGVSCE
+180 
-191 CGPEHLWCV
+191 
-200 RDVNRR
+200 
-206 RKGKGWITKTTQ
+206 
-218 EIMDSGVTYNL
+218 
-229 KGFGHNHTRRKW
+229 
-241 EIPMCEPVKYKERL
+241 
-255 YIIHP
+255 
-260 YIMGVLLGDG
+260 
-270 HLCGGNGKLSF
+270 
-281 STPDMDVAIAERVRK
+281 
-296 LLPGDMLLIRD
+296 
-307 DYATC
+307 
-312 PRYNIT
+312 
-318 KNPTVHENRFY
+318 
-329 QEIKRLKADK
+329 
-339 PSVEKFIPYEY
+339 
-350 MHGSVE
+350 
-356 QRIDLLRGLMD
+356 
-367 TDGSG
+367 
-372 KKNRITYSTLSYGM
+372 
-386 ARDIAL
+386 
-392 LVRSLGGQAI
+392 
-402 IRRYDRRNEG
+402 
-412 KGVEFQV
+412 
-419 NVRIKVCPFYLER
+419 
-432 KAAEWNIK
+432 
-440 KTNYCSRYISSIE
+440 
-453 YIREEDS
+453 
-460 VCISVTAPDHLYLTN
+460 
-475 NYIVTHNTLES
+475 TLES

-491 KADAF
+491 KAEAF

-558 RIMKAEKWTLKD
+558 RIAKAEKWTLKD

-662 LNYKLWQHCFFRR
+662 LNYRLWKHCFFRR

-701 YMNAE
+701 YMDAE

-751 IDFVKDFRENGK
+751 IDFVNDFRENGK
-763 KIILFCNLHEI
+763 KIILFCNLHDV
-774 VDRLMIAF
+774 VDRLLVAF
-782 PSAVCVTGRQNMQ
+782 PSAVCVTGRQSME
-795 EKQASVDA
+795 EKQASVDS

>member
-11 GQCYAVKF
+11 GQCYAVTF

-44 AWLIPATNKCKAELD
+44 AWMIPATNRCKAELD
-59 QLTYYV
+59 QFTYYV
-65 RHFEPVQWGTIAQ
+65 RHFEPVQWGTATQ

-93 ELDGEHGLKVQPYP
+93 EPDGDHGLKVQPYP

-126 DMGLGKQQPV
+126 DMGLGK
-136 SSYVATPNS
+136 S
-145 FRRIGELQIG
+145 
-155 DEIFGRDGNV
+155 
-165 YAVSGVFPQKERRVF
+165 
-180 KVTFSDGVSCE
+180 
-191 CGPEHLWCV
+191 
-200 RDVNRR
+200 
-206 RKGKGWITKTTQ
+206 
-218 EIMDSGVTYNL
+218 
-229 KGFGHNHTRRKW
+229 
-241 EIPMCEPVKYKERL
+241 
-255 YIIHP
+255 
-260 YIMGVLLGDG
+260 
-270 HLCGGNGKLSF
+270 
-281 STPDMDVAIAERVRK
+281 
-296 LLPGDMLLIRD
+296 
-307 DYATC
+307 
-312 PRYNIT
+312 
-318 KNPTVHENRFY
+318 
-329 QEIKRLKADK
+329 
-339 PSVEKFIPYEY
+339 
-350 MHGSVE
+350 
-356 QRIDLLRGLMD
+356 
-367 TDGSG
+367 
-372 KKNRITYSTLSYGM
+372 
-386 ARDIAL
+386 
-392 LVRSLGGQAI
+392 
-402 IRRYDRRNEG
+402 
-412 KGVEFQV
+412 
-419 NVRIKVCPFYLER
+419 
-432 KAAEWNIK
+432 
-440 KTNYCSRYISSIE
+440 
-453 YIREEDS
+453 
-460 VCISVTAPDHLYLTN
+460 
-475 NYIVTHNTLES
+475 LES

-529 RDSWPFFWQTGM
+529 RDSWPFYWQTGM

-558 RIMKAEKWTLKD
+558 RITKTEKWTLKD

-701 YMNAE
+701 YMDAE

-774 VDRLMIAF
+774 VDRLLAAF
-782 PSAVCVTGRQNMQ
+782 PSAVCVTGRQNME

-803 FQKNPKTDVIICS
+803 FQKNPKTDIIICS

-899 IVDMVANLF
+899 IVDMMAHMF
-908 DTNEEEE
+908 DETEEGE

>member
-65 RHFEPVQWGTIAQ
+65 RHFEPVQWGTVAQ
-78 SQTEED
+78 LQTEED

-93 ELDGEHGLKVQPYP
+93 ELDGDHGLKVQPYP

-126 DMGLGKQQPV
+126 DMGLGK
-136 SSYVATPNS
+136 S
-145 FRRIGELQIG
+145 
-155 DEIFGRDGNV
+155 
-165 YAVSGVFPQKERRVF
+165 
-180 KVTFSDGVSCE
+180 
-191 CGPEHLWCV
+191 
-200 RDVNRR
+200 
-206 RKGKGWITKTTQ
+206 
-218 EIMDSGVTYNL
+218 
-229 KGFGHNHTRRKW
+229 
-241 EIPMCEPVKYKERL
+241 
-255 YIIHP
+255 
-260 YIMGVLLGDG
+260 
-270 HLCGGNGKLSF
+270 
-281 STPDMDVAIAERVRK
+281 
-296 LLPGDMLLIRD
+296 
-307 DYATC
+307 
-312 PRYNIT
+312 
-318 KNPTVHENRFY
+318 
-329 QEIKRLKADK
+329 
-339 PSVEKFIPYEY
+339 
-350 MHGSVE
+350 
-356 QRIDLLRGLMD
+356 
-367 TDGSG
+367 
-372 KKNRITYSTLSYGM
+372 
-386 ARDIAL
+386 
-392 LVRSLGGQAI
+392 
-402 IRRYDRRNEG
+402 
-412 KGVEFQV
+412 
-419 NVRIKVCPFYLER
+419 
-432 KAAEWNIK
+432 
-440 KTNYCSRYISSIE
+440 
-453 YIREEDS
+453 
-460 VCISVTAPDHLYLTN
+460 
-475 NYIVTHNTLES
+475 LES

-558 RIMKAEKWTLKD
+558 RITKAEKWTLKD

-662 LNYKLWQHCFFRR
+662 LNYRLWKHCFFRR

-701 YMNAE
+701 YMDAE

-803 FQKNPKTDVIICS
+803 FQKKPKTDVIICS

-899 IVDMVANLF
+899 IVDMMANLF

>member
-65 RHFEPVQWGTIAQ
+65 RHFEPVQWGTVAQ

-93 ELDGEHGLKVQPYP
+93 ELDGDHGLKVQPYP

-126 DMGLGKQQPV
+126 DMGLGK
-136 SSYVATPNS
+136 
-145 FRRIGELQIG
+145 
-155 DEIFGRDGNV
+155 
-165 YAVSGVFPQKERRVF
+165 
-180 KVTFSDGVSCE
+180 
-191 CGPEHLWCV
+191 
-200 RDVNRR
+200 
-206 RKGKGWITKTTQ
+206 
-218 EIMDSGVTYNL
+218 
-229 KGFGHNHTRRKW
+229 
-241 EIPMCEPVKYKERL
+241 
-255 YIIHP
+255 
-260 YIMGVLLGDG
+260 
-270 HLCGGNGKLSF
+270 
-281 STPDMDVAIAERVRK
+281 
-296 LLPGDMLLIRD
+296 
-307 DYATC
+307 
-312 PRYNIT
+312 
-318 KNPTVHENRFY
+318 
-329 QEIKRLKADK
+329 
-339 PSVEKFIPYEY
+339 
-350 MHGSVE
+350 
-356 QRIDLLRGLMD
+356 
-367 TDGSG
+367 
-372 KKNRITYSTLSYGM
+372 
-386 ARDIAL
+386 
-392 LVRSLGGQAI
+392 
-402 IRRYDRRNEG
+402 
-412 KGVEFQV
+412 
-419 NVRIKVCPFYLER
+419 
-432 KAAEWNIK
+432 
-440 KTNYCSRYISSIE
+440 
-453 YIREEDS
+453 
-460 VCISVTAPDHLYLTN
+460 
-475 NYIVTHNTLES
+475 TLES

-558 RIMKAEKWTLKD
+558 RITKAEKWTLKD

-701 YMNAE
+701 YMDAE

-816 IKAASA
+816 IKVASA

-899 IVDMVANLF
+899 IVDMMANLF

>member
-1 MTITLQNTEK
+1 MNSRNVKAMTITLRNTEN
-11 GQCYAVKF
+11 GQCYAVTF

-31 SSVSIR
+31 SSVSTR
-37 WWDKQTG
+37 WWDKRTG
-44 AWLIPATNKCKAELD
+44 TWLIPATNKCKAELD

-65 RHFEPVQWGTIAQ
+65 RHFEPIQWGTTSQ

-84 VAFQIPEMP
+84 VVFQIPEMP
-93 ELDGEHGLKVQPYP
+93 ELEGDHGLKVQPYP

-126 DMGLGKQQPV
+126 DMGLGK
-136 SSYVATPNS
+136 
-145 FRRIGELQIG
+145 
-155 DEIFGRDGNV
+155 
-165 YAVSGVFPQKERRVF
+165 
-180 KVTFSDGVSCE
+180 
-191 CGPEHLWCV
+191 
-200 RDVNRR
+200 
-206 RKGKGWITKTTQ
+206 
-218 EIMDSGVTYNL
+218 
-229 KGFGHNHTRRKW
+229 
-241 EIPMCEPVKYKERL
+241 
-255 YIIHP
+255 
-260 YIMGVLLGDG
+260 
-270 HLCGGNGKLSF
+270 
-281 STPDMDVAIAERVRK
+281 
-296 LLPGDMLLIRD
+296 
-307 DYATC
+307 
-312 PRYNIT
+312 
-318 KNPTVHENRFY
+318 
-329 QEIKRLKADK
+329 
-339 PSVEKFIPYEY
+339 
-350 MHGSVE
+350 
-356 QRIDLLRGLMD
+356 
-367 TDGSG
+367 
-372 KKNRITYSTLSYGM
+372 
-386 ARDIAL
+386 
-392 LVRSLGGQAI
+392 
-402 IRRYDRRNEG
+402 
-412 KGVEFQV
+412 
-419 NVRIKVCPFYLER
+419 
-432 KAAEWNIK
+432 
-440 KTNYCSRYISSIE
+440 
-453 YIREEDS
+453 
-460 VCISVTAPDHLYLTN
+460 
-475 NYIVTHNTLES
+475 TLES

-491 KADAF
+491 KAEAF

-558 RIMKAEKWTLKD
+558 RIAKAEKWTLKD
-570 VEFHNTI
+570 VEFHDTV

-634 DRMID
+634 DRMSD

-662 LNYKLWQHCFFRR
+662 LNYKLWKHCFFRR

-701 YMNAE
+701 YMDAE
-706 RDLIDYLKRYKEAD
+706 RDLIDYLRRYKEAD
-720 DEKIQKSL
+720 DEKIQRSL

-763 KIILFCNLHEI
+763 KIILFCNLHDI
-774 VDRLMIAF
+774 VDRLLAAF
-782 PSAVCVTGRQNMQ
+782 PSAVCVTGRQGME

-803 FQKNPKTDVIICS
+803 FQKDPKTDVIICS

-899 IVDMVANLF
+899 IVDMMADLLSG
-908 DTNEEEE
+908 DEDDE

>member
-126 DMGLGKQQPV
+126 DMGLGK
-136 SSYVATPNS
+136 
-145 FRRIGELQIG
+145 
-155 DEIFGRDGNV
+155 
-165 YAVSGVFPQKERRVF
+165 
-180 KVTFSDGVSCE
+180 
-191 CGPEHLWCV
+191 
-200 RDVNRR
+200 
-206 RKGKGWITKTTQ
+206 
-218 EIMDSGVTYNL
+218 
-229 KGFGHNHTRRKW
+229 
-241 EIPMCEPVKYKERL
+241 
-255 YIIHP
+255 
-260 YIMGVLLGDG
+260 
-270 HLCGGNGKLSF
+270 
-281 STPDMDVAIAERVRK
+281 
-296 LLPGDMLLIRD
+296 
-307 DYATC
+307 
-312 PRYNIT
+312 
-318 KNPTVHENRFY
+318 
-329 QEIKRLKADK
+329 
-339 PSVEKFIPYEY
+339 
-350 MHGSVE
+350 
-356 QRIDLLRGLMD
+356 
-367 TDGSG
+367 
-372 KKNRITYSTLSYGM
+372 
-386 ARDIAL
+386 
-392 LVRSLGGQAI
+392 
-402 IRRYDRRNEG
+402 
-412 KGVEFQV
+412 
-419 NVRIKVCPFYLER
+419 
-432 KAAEWNIK
+432 
-440 KTNYCSRYISSIE
+440 
-453 YIREEDS
+453 
-460 VCISVTAPDHLYLTN
+460 
-475 NYIVTHNTLES
+475 TLES

-504 VVKINWQREW
+504 VVKINWQRDW

-558 RIMKAEKWTLKD
+558 RITKAEKWTLKD

-701 YMNAE
+701 YMDAE

-899 IVDMVANLF
+899 IVDMMANLF